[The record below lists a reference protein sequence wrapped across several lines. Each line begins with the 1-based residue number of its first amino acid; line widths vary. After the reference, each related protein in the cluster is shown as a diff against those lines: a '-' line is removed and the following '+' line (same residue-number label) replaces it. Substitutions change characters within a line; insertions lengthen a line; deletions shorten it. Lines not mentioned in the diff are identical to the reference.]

1 MALPLIAVVTTLNE
15 SHSAIVVDVSAK
27 GAKLRGINLPEPG
40 QDLFLSI
47 DGFLLFG
54 AVVRQDDDTRG
65 IAFDEPLDA
74 NQEAR
79 LRQKVAQ
86 ASGLP
91 IEIRA
96 AFDDW
101 SAGFAR

>member
-1 MALPLIAVVTTLNE
+1 MPLPLVAVVTTLYD

-27 GAKLRGINLPEPG
+27 GAKLRGQNLPSKGE
-40 QDLFLSI
+40 DLFLSI
-47 DGFLLFG
+47 DDFVLFG

-65 IAFDEPLDA
+65 IAFDERLDA

-79 LRQKVAQ
+79 LRQKVSQ
-86 ASGLP
+86 ASGAP
-91 IEIRA
+91 IEIKA

>member
-15 SHSAIVVDVSAK
+15 SHSAVVVDVSAK
-27 GAKLRGINLPEPG
+27 GAKLRGPILPGPG

-47 DGFLLFG
+47 DGLVMFG
-54 AVVRQDDDTRG
+54 VVVRQEDDTRG
-65 IAFDEPLDA
+65 IVFDEPLDA

-79 LRQKVAQ
+79 LRQKLIQ